1 MNKEAVIVGA
11 VRTAIGN
18 FQGALSGLPA
28 TELGSIVIQE
38 ALRRASLKAEEIDE
52 VIMGNVLQA
61 GLGQNPARQAWLKGG
76 LPHEVPALTVNRVCG
91 SGLQAVILAA
101 QSVLLGDA
109 DAVVAG
115 GMESM
120 SRAPYL
126 VEGVRS
132 GLRMGDGQLTDTMIR
147 DGLWC
152 ALTDV
157 HMGVT
162 AENVAERYGLTRAEL
177 DAFAAES
184 QRKAEQAMANKRF
197 EAEIVPMFIPQ
208 KKGEAVRF
216 DQDEYP
222 RPGTTV
228 ERLAALRPAFKE
240 GGIVTA
246 GNASGINDGAAA
258 MIVMSA
264 EAAAGRGLQPLARI
278 RGYAVSALDPSV
290 MGLGPVEAIRRLQ
303 RRTGVSLADV
313 DLFELNEAFASQSIA
328 VRQELGIPP
337 EKINVNGGAIAL
349 GHPIGA
355 SGARIVV
362 SLLYEME
369 KREAKRGIAA
379 LCVGGGQGV
388 AILVERD

>member
-1 MNKEAVIVGA
+1 MNREAVIVGA

-18 FQGALSGLPA
+18 FQGALSSLPA

-38 ALRRASLKAEEIDE
+38 ALRRAGLKAEEIDE

-76 LPHEVPALTVNRVCG
+76 LALEVPALTVNRVCG
-91 SGLQAVILAA
+91 SGLQSVIFAA

-126 VEGVRS
+126 LEGVRF
-132 GLRMGDGQLTDTMIR
+132 GLRMGDGHLTDSMIR

-152 ALTDV
+152 AMADV

-162 AENVAERYGLTRAEL
+162 AENVAERYRITRAEQ
-177 DAFAAES
+177 DAFAEES
-184 QRKAEQAMANKRF
+184 QRKAELALANGTF
-197 EAEIVPMFIPQ
+197 EAEVVPVFVPQ

-222 RPGTTV
+222 RPGTTAD
-228 ERLAALRPAFKE
+228 RLAALRPAFKE
-240 GGIVTA
+240 GGTVTA
-246 GNASGINDGAAA
+246 GSASGINDGAAA

-264 EAAAGRGLQPLARI
+264 AAAAERGLHPLARI
-278 RGYAVSALDPSV
+278 RGYAVSALDPSI

-303 RRTGVSLADV
+303 RRTGISLDEV
-313 DLFELNEAFASQSIA
+313 DLFELNEAFAAQSIA

-369 KREAKRGIAA
+369 KREAKLGIAA

-388 AILVERD
+388 ALLVERE

>member
-1 MNKEAVIVGA
+1 MNREAVIVGA

-18 FQGALSGLPA
+18 FQGALSGFPA

-38 ALRRASLKAEEIDE
+38 ALSRAGLKAAEIDE

-76 LPHEVPALTVNRVCG
+76 LPLEVPALTVNRVCG

-109 DAVVAG
+109 DAVAAG

-126 VEGVRS
+126 LAGARS
-132 GLRMGDGQLTDTMIR
+132 GLRMGDGQLTDSMIR

-152 ALTDV
+152 AMADA

-162 AENVAERYGLTRAEL
+162 AENVAERYRITRAEQ
-177 DAFAAES
+177 DAFAEES
-184 QRKAEQAMANKRF
+184 QRKAALALANKRF
-197 EAEIVPMFIPQ
+197 EAEIVPVLIPQ
-208 KKGEAVRF
+208 KKGEAVQF

-222 RPGTTV
+222 RPGMTV
-228 ERLAALRPAFKE
+228 DRLAALRPAFKE
-240 GGIVTA
+240 GGTVTA

-264 EAAAGRGLQPLARI
+264 QTAAERGIQPLARI

-303 RRTGVSLADV
+303 RRTGISLAEV

-362 SLLYEME
+362 SLLHEME
-369 KREAKRGIAA
+369 KREAKLGMAA

-388 AILVERD
+388 ALLVERN